1 MNEFKD
7 YDIPDGLY
15 FGVINRRNWLYRWQD
30 GISSR
35 ERIDN
40 LEFIFSTG
48 LMHEGEYVLCA
59 CCEEL
64 DKEDYT
70 DYRVGDPVIIKF
82 ENKKVKEWAL
92 WRNSEYYNR
101 DFEYYQ

>member
-1 MNEFKD
+1 MEGIIN

-15 FGVINRRNWLYRWQD
+15 FGVINRKSWLYHQD
-30 GISSR
+30 GINAR
-35 ERIDN
+35 ERIDS

-48 LMHEGEYVLCA
+48 FMYEGEYTLCA
-59 CCEEL
+59 CREEL

-101 DFEYYQ
+101 DFEYYL

>member
-1 MNEFKD
+1 MEGIIN

-15 FGVINRRNWLYRWQD
+15 FGVINRKSWLYHQD
-30 GISSR
+30 GINAR
-35 ERIDN
+35 ERIDS

-48 LMHEGEYVLCA
+48 YMYEGEYTLCA
-59 CCEEL
+59 CREEL

>member
-15 FGVINRRNWLYRWQD
+15 FGVINRRNWLYHQD
-30 GISSR
+30 GINAR
-35 ERIDN
+35 DRIDS

-48 LMHEGEYVLCA
+48 LMYEGEYTLCA
-59 CCEEL
+59 CCEGL

-82 ENKKVKEWAL
+82 ENNKVKEWTL
-92 WRNSEYYNR
+92 WRNSEYYNKW
-101 DFEYYQ
+101 FEYFQ

>member
-1 MNEFKD
+1 MESIIN
-7 YDIPDGLY
+7 YDTPDGLY
-15 FGVINRRNWLYRWQD
+15 FGVINRRNWLYHQD
-30 GISSR
+30 RINAR
-35 ERIDN
+35 ERIDS

-48 LMHEGEYVLCA
+48 LMYEGEYTLCA
-59 CCEEL
+59 CCEGL

-70 DYRVGDPVIIKF
+70 AYRVGDPVLIKF